1 MSKINI
7 SLKTKTNKKAVQAIE
22 EMEEGHVKVGWV
34 KGDKYPDKDIYVAE
48 VAYLNENGHVIK
60 RNGKEIGYV
69 PPRPF
74 LAITMADNGDR
85 WRFIWKKLYKQVVEG
100 KIPLEMALKKLG
112 ETVRASIKDTIWS
125 SVPPPNAPSTIK
137 HKKGRTTTL
146 IDTGLMLKTINYVY
160 KVGK

>member
-7 SLKTKTNKKAVQAIE
+7 SLKTKTNKKALQAIE
-22 EMEEGHVKVGWV
+22 DMEAGHVKVGWV
-34 KGDKYPDKDIYVAE
+34 KGEKYPDKDIYVAE
-48 VAYLNENGHVIK
+48 VAYLNENGHFII
-60 RNGKEIGYV
+60 RNGKQVGYV

-74 LAITMADNGDR
+74 LAITMSDNGDR
-85 WRFIWKKLYKQVVEG
+85 WQFVWKKLYKQVVEG
-100 KIPLEMALKKLG
+100 KIPLELALKKLG
-112 ETVRASIKDTIWS
+112 ETVRASIKDTIWA